1 MSYVNATNIKRV
13 VTVVNLVLITV
24 GAYFAVS
31 LFYQIVGIKI
41 NSSSQ
46 PDIAMAQTAAPKEG
60 IRMLPLAYYNPIL
73 ERDLF
78 KIGKEKIKTPEKK
91 PDVDLENL
99 ELTKLNLKLWG
110 TVSGD
115 PEKAYA
121 VIEDTQKREQN
132 LYRVGDTIQSATV
145 KMVLREKVV
154 LNVNGNDEILTM
166 EDMEN
171 KDSGSSRMAGRSPRI
186 PRRSASR
193 GPREQRISINR
204 NMIDEAFQ
212 DMNKLMTD
220 IAITPHNQD
229 GQLVGLNL
237 NRIKPNSIFRR
248 MGLRNGDVLMGV
260 DGKPILSV
268 EDAMQMYQS
277 LQSADK
283 VEVQLKRRGQERTI
297 NYNIR

>member
-1 MSYVNATNIKRV
+1 MTL
-13 VTVVNLVLITV
+13 VNLALITV
-24 GAYFAVS
+24 GAYFVVT
-31 LFYQIVGIKI
+31 LFYQVVGIKI
-41 NSSSQ
+41 KG
-46 PDIAMAQTAAPKEG
+46 APKSEAVATQTSTKPQDS
-60 IRMLPLAYYNPIL
+60 IRILPLAYYNPIL

-78 KIGKEKIKTPEKK
+78 KIGKEKKLPDDKPKVDPDSLEKTS
-91 PDVDLENL
+91 
-99 ELTKLNLKLWG
+99 LNLKLWG

-121 VIEDTQKREQN
+121 VIEDTQKREQT
-132 LYRVGDTIQSATV
+132 LYRVGDTVQNATV
-145 KMVLREKVV
+145 KMVLREKVI
-154 LNVNGNDEILTM
+154 LSVNGKDEVLAMEELENDS
-166 EDMEN
+166 
-171 KDSGSSRMAGRSPRI
+171 SGAPPSRMAGRSPRM
-186 PRRSASR
+186 PSSR

-229 GQLVGLNL
+229 GELVGLNL

-277 LQSADK
+277 LQTADG
-283 VEVQLKRRGQERTI
+283 VEVQIKRRGQDRTI